1 MTSRIST
8 GNALYLYRLFLE
20 AFGQGKQI
28 FLPRIEEVLQT
39 DGIAAYDLDCESVQE
54 LLEKLEFVSLT
65 KFKGGRIYATLQTQ
79 PKFDEALA
87 ALTTAAEDEAPK
99 KGGKPWKRKKT
110 QIKPARPVHR
120 EPPKPLHEEL
130 AEEELAT
137 PEPVNKIESE
147 ETPAKKSAQDEM
159 GVAKTTVQ
167 GELEQSQAVDAS
179 TGAAAD
185 APAKAGAAA
194 GVSAKVETEIE
205 ATAKIEAKTENETDS
220 EVKAEVEAKAE
231 VETITPLLTPQPSIH
246 LTIVSKSGADAGSL
260 EEEQTL
266 EEENILEEDLL
277 PRSEHITPEPNST
290 SQVVIPAHAVPT
302 QSAAERALP
311 KQFWP
316 EVRCPEELMS
326 KLALALPLG
335 ADVLSTLEEDWQV
348 ARATG
353 NVSYTRK
360 DAHFPLRY
368 HDTYKKP
375 IEVYLKR
382 SNGLNAGKRWIISD
396 VQTHTEHITAPEP
409 IESATTPRTTQD
421 FWMAISATSLAPYR
435 RRNLALELSRHLHF
449 ESWTEFCQSFSSL
462 AAHEAWGETNEDD
475 LPILREYLSV
485 NFVRALEQNRIVA
498 SADGKQKLWNTGL
511 VNTAYQEIFCLMNAD
526 SAAESEPAEFFAAL
540 TATDSRLASWGTPP
554 APASY
559 ISSLEDLYLPYE
571 TTLLDNPRAHI
582 TTEACTRALARAKAS
597 FRELAPIWDP
607 QTSENYLLLPLE
619 KTTAEQK
626 NPQVYAA
633 LIAKYQ
639 AGRLC
644 PLKTL
649 CLRDAYAC
657 ARVVSAQM
665 PSWLSGTLEA

>member
-28 FLPRIEEVLQT
+28 FLPRIEEVLQA
-39 DGIAAYDLDCESVQE
+39 DGIAAYDLDCKSVQE
-54 LLEKLEFVSLT
+54 LLEKLEFVNLT
-65 KFKGGRIYATLQTQ
+65 KFKGGRIYATLQAQ

-110 QIKPARPVHR
+110 QIKPVRPVHH
-120 EPPKPLHEEL
+120 EPSKPLHEEL
-130 AEEELAT
+130 AKEEPAA
-137 PEPVNKIESE
+137 PEPDSKTESE
-147 ETPAKKSAQDEM
+147 ETPAK
-159 GVAKTTVQ
+159 T
-167 GELEQSQAVDAS
+167 
-179 TGAAAD
+179 
-185 APAKAGAAA
+185 
-194 GVSAKVETEIE
+194 
-205 ATAKIEAKTENETDS
+205 EAKTENETNS
-220 EVKAEVEAKAE
+220 EAKAE
-231 VETITPLLTPQPSIH
+231 VETKAEVEITTPLLTPQSSIH
-246 LTIVSKSGADAGSL
+246 LTIVSKSGADTGSL

-266 EEENILEEDLL
+266 EEEKILEEDLL
-277 PRSEHITPEPNST
+277 PRSEHITPEPSPT
-290 SQVVIPAHAVPT
+290 PQAVIPTHAVPTHAVPT

-597 FRELAPIWDP
+597 FRELASIWDP

>member
-28 FLPRIEEVLQT
+28 FLPRIEEVLQA

-54 LLEKLEFVSLT
+54 LLEKLEFVNLT
-65 KFKGGRIYATLQTQ
+65 KFKGGRIYATLQAQ

-110 QIKPARPVHR
+110 QIKPVRPVHR

-130 AEEELAT
+130 AKEEPAV
-137 PEPVNKIESE
+137 PEPDSKTESE
-147 ETPAKKSAQDEM
+147 
-159 GVAKTTVQ
+159 
-167 GELEQSQAVDAS
+167 
-179 TGAAAD
+179 
-185 APAKAGAAA
+185 
-194 GVSAKVETEIE
+194 E
-205 ATAKIEAKTENETDS
+205 ATAKTEAKTES
-220 EVKAEVEAKAE
+220 EANSEAKAE
-231 VETITPLLTPQPSIH
+231 TEVKDTAETITPLLTSQPSIH
-246 LTIVSKSGADAGSL
+246 LTVVSKSGADTGSL

-266 EEENILEEDLL
+266 EEEKILEEDLL
-277 PRSEHITPEPNST
+277 PRSEHITPEPSPT
-290 SQVVIPAHAVPT
+290 PQAVIPTHAVPTHTVPT

-311 KQFWP
+311 RQFWP

-353 NVSYTRK
+353 NVSYTRN

-396 VQTHTEHITAPEP
+396 VQTHTEYIATPEL
-409 IESATTPRTTQD
+409 IEPAATPRTTQD

-462 AAHEAWGETNEDD
+462 AAHEAWGETDEDD

-485 NFVRALEQNRIVA
+485 NFVRALEQNRIVV

-511 VNTAYQEIFCLMNAD
+511 VNADYQEIFCLMNTD
-526 SAAESEPAEFFAAL
+526 SAAEPGPAEFVAAL
-540 TATDSRLASWGTPP
+540 TAADSCLASWSTLP

-571 TTLLDNPRAHI
+571 TTLLDNPYAHV
-582 TTEACTRALARAKAS
+582 TAEACTRALTRAKAS

-619 KTTAEQK
+619 KTTAEQG
-626 NPQVYAA
+626 NPQAYAA

-639 AGRLC
+639 AGRLR

-665 PSWLSGTLEA
+665 PSWLSGALEA

>member
-65 KFKGGRIYATLQTQ
+65 KFKGGRIYATLQAQ

-194 GVSAKVETEIE
+194 GVSAKVETAIE

-220 EVKAEVEAKAE
+220 EVKAEVEAEAE

-277 PRSEHITPEPNST
+277 PRLST
-290 SQVVIPAHAVPT
+290 S
-302 QSAAERALP
+302 LP
-311 KQFWP
+311 SQIL
-316 EVRCPEELMS
+316 RHRSL
-326 KLALALPLG
+326 
-335 ADVLSTLEEDWQV
+335 
-348 ARATG
+348 
-353 NVSYTRK
+353 
-360 DAHFPLRY
+360 FPLM
-368 HDTYKKP
+368 
-375 IEVYLKR
+375 L
-382 SNGLNAGKRWIISD
+382 
-396 VQTHTEHITAPEP
+396 
-409 IESATTPRTTQD
+409 
-421 FWMAISATSLAPYR
+421 F
-435 RRNLALELSRHLHF
+435 
-449 ESWTEFCQSFSSL
+449 
-462 AAHEAWGETNEDD
+462 
-475 LPILREYLSV
+475 
-485 NFVRALEQNRIVA
+485 
-498 SADGKQKLWNTGL
+498 
-511 VNTAYQEIFCLMNAD
+511 
-526 SAAESEPAEFFAAL
+526 
-540 TATDSRLASWGTPP
+540 
-554 APASY
+554 
-559 ISSLEDLYLPYE
+559 
-571 TTLLDNPRAHI
+571 
-582 TTEACTRALARAKAS
+582 
-597 FRELAPIWDP
+597 
-607 QTSENYLLLPLE
+607 
-619 KTTAEQK
+619 
-626 NPQVYAA
+626 
-633 LIAKYQ
+633 
-639 AGRLC
+639 
-644 PLKTL
+644 PLKA
-649 CLRDAYAC
+649 LRSVPC
-657 ARVVSAQM
+657 
-665 PSWLSGTLEA
+665 PNNSGLRYVAPRNS